1 MPNHE
6 AQPVRWGVLGCADIA
21 IQKVIPGMAESPSS
35 VVAAIAS
42 RSIDRAEATAAELGI
57 AGAHGSYE
65 ELLADPS
72 IEAVYIPLPN
82 HLHREWA
89 IAAVEAGKHVLCE
102 KPLALTVAE
111 AREMVDAAERADV
124 LLMEAFMYRLHPM
137 WEGVKRLVDGGRIG
151 SLVAVDTVFSYH
163 NVDPGDIRN
172 QPAAGGGALY
182 DIGCYGISVARFL
195 FGSEP
200 SVAGAVV
207 RRDPRF
213 GTDATTAAVLD
224 FTAGTATLTVST
236 QAESSQRV
244 EILGDRGRI
253 VVPIPFN
260 IPPGRDS
267 VVHVV
272 AGGDPPVAPATD
284 TITFPATDQ
293 YGRQAELFAQA
304 VRAGG
309 PVPTPPADAL
319 ANLAVIEA
327 IFAAG

>member
-1 MPNHE
+1 MPDHDQ
-6 AQPVRWGVLGCADIA
+6 QPVRWGVLGCADIA
-21 IQKVIPGMAESPSS
+21 TQKVIPGMAESPSS

-57 AGAHGSYE
+57 AGAYGSYE

-102 KPLALTVAE
+102 KPLALTVAD
-111 AREMVDAAERADV
+111 AREMVDAAERAQV

-172 QPAAGGGALY
+172 QPEAGGGALY
-182 DIGCYGISVARFL
+182 DIGCYGINVARFL

-224 FTAGTATLTVST
+224 FGGGTATLTVST